1 MKKNKKI
8 IRGYKKNNYTNYF
21 KYFYII
27 TTIFLSFILT
37 FIYYMYMPIDTPKKA
52 KIPSGSIS
60 HVISELDKQG
70 FAVSFIDRY
79 ILYFMGEP
87 KAGVIDFGDSKS
99 ISRIDFLNHIIN
111 LSPSH
116 IPNQITLIPGETLE
130 IFFEET
136 AAQTG
141 LDKALLFAEYKKLS
155 PYPEAG
161 IAADTY
167 FITDSMN
174 EEQLIRFLI
183 RQSEA
188 KYTKLAQKYKGSYDT
203 KEWKRI
209 LTIASIIQKEAAN
222 SKEMPIIASV
232 IYNRLAKNMKLQMDG
247 TLNYGKY
254 SHAKVT
260 PERIKNDTS
269 SFNTYKNHGLPDSPI
284 GAVSPEAIDAAINPA
299 KTDYLYFVRNSSGTH
314 TFSSDFQTHRKAIE
328 SGN

>member
-8 IRGYKKNNYTNYF
+8 IYGYKKNNYANYF
-21 KYFYII
+21 KYFYIV
-27 TTIFLSFILT
+27 TTLFFSLVLT

-60 HVISELDKQG
+60 HVVSELDKQG
-70 FAVSFIDRY
+70 FSVSFIDRY

-87 KAGVIDFGDSKS
+87 KAGVIDFGDTKS

-116 IPNQITLIPGETLE
+116 VSNQLTLIPGETLE
-130 IFFEET
+130 IFFGEI

-141 LDKALLFAEYKKLS
+141 LNKTLLFEEYKKLS

-161 IAADTY
+161 ISADTY

-174 EEQLIRFLI
+174 EAQLIRFLI
-183 RQSEA
+183 KQSEA
-188 KYTKLAQKYKGSYDT
+188 KYTKLAKKYQGSYDT
-203 KEWKRI
+203 KEWQRI

-222 SKEMPIIASV
+222 SQEMPIIASV

-254 SHAKVT
+254 SHIKVT
-260 PERIKNDTS
+260 PERIRNDTS
-269 SFNTYKNHGLPDSPI
+269 SFNTYKNYGLPDSPI
-284 GAVSPEAIDAAINPA
+284 GAVSQEAIDAAVNPA
-299 KTDYLYFVRNSSGTH
+299 KTDYLYFVKNSSGTH
-314 TFSSDFQTHRKAIE
+314 TFSNDFQTHRKAIE